1 MTTSDEQLL
10 RRAIELASA
19 SVGRDGGPFGAVV
32 ARGGRVLAEATNRVT
47 LANDPTA
54 HAEIEAV
61 RAACRELGTFRLE
74 GCTVYASCEPC
85 PMCLG
90 ALYWARIERLVFAAS
105 RADAAAAG
113 FDDAHFYSELTR
125 PAGERALVTV
135 QLLSDEGRAPLESW
149 VAKMDRTRY

>member
-1 MTTSDEQLL
+1 MTPGDEHFL

-19 SVGRDGGPFGAVV
+19 SVARGGGPFGALV
-32 ARGGRVLAEATNRVT
+32 ARDGSSIAEGANRVT

-61 RAACRELGTFRLE
+61 RGACRELGSFRLD

-90 ALYWARIERLVFAAS
+90 ALYWARVERLVFAAS
-105 RADAAAAG
+105 REDAAAAG
-113 FDDAHFYSELTR
+113 FDDERFYAELAR
-125 PAGERALVTV
+125 PLGERALVTV
-135 QLLSDEGRAPLESW
+135 RLLSDEGREPFESW
-149 VAKMDRTRY
+149 IAKLDRTRY